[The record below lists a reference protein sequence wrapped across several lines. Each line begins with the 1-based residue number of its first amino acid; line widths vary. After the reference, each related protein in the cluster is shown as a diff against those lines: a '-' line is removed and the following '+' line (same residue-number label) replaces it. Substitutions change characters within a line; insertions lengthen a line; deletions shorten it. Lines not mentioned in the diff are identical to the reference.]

1 MSVELPEKTRPIY
14 RTIFIGSLLVFL
26 VAVAKAFVVNQL
38 KLDQLFIPILVFA
51 GSVVLRKIIAIRWDR
66 LTKKSMPGL
75 WMIRTIF
82 GKQVSQTIRGRQE
95 MLAYMM
101 YYTLLFLE
109 PLILVFVSAML
120 FSETVL

>member
-1 MSVELPEKTRPIY
+1 MSVELPEKARPIY

-26 VAVAKAFVVNQL
+26 VVVAKAFVVNQL

-120 FSETVL
+120 FSETGL

>member
-1 MSVELPEKTRPIY
+1 MSVELPEKARPIY

-38 KLDQLFIPILVFA
+38 KMDQLFIPILVFA

-120 FSETVL
+120 LSETGL